1 MVNQEKEQAG
11 ITEAKQVTVE
21 VVAWITRLIGGDGT
35 RRQHFRE
42 VVPAGATVRS
52 VLQQFCTR
60 FPQLAE
66 ALWDTGGRELAEHIE
81 VLVNDAVLG
90 ITHSLE
96 SEVKDGDRITLVG
109 AYIGGE

>member
-1 MVNQEKEQAG
+1 VGNREKQQAD
-11 ITEAKQVTVE
+11 ITEAMQVTVE

-35 RRQHFRE
+35 RRQHFGE

-52 VLQQFCTR
+52 ALQQFCTR
-60 FPQLAE
+60 FPQLGE

-90 ITHSLE
+90 ITHALE

-109 AYIGGE
+109 AYMGGE